1 MGEKGLKDRLLNVIH
16 NEFAQITY
24 TDAVALLQKE
34 IKEGKVTFTAYPNWG
49 DDLGSEHERYITEK
63 VIGDDDEFDDDDNHD
78 NDADDNHGGD
88 GDDNYDVYDYS
99 LID

>member
-63 VIGDDDEFDDDDNHD
+63 VIVDVDN
-78 NDADDNHGGD
+78 
-88 GDDNYDVYDYS
+88 
-99 LID
+99 

>member
-34 IKEGKVTFTAYPNWG
+34 IKVMMIKMWMF
-49 DDLGSEHERYITEK
+49 I
-63 VIGDDDEFDDDDNHD
+63 D
-78 NDADDNHGGD
+78 NDNVYDLRLYSN
-88 GDDNYDVYDYS
+88 DNYMLRYDFRRVR
-99 LID
+99 